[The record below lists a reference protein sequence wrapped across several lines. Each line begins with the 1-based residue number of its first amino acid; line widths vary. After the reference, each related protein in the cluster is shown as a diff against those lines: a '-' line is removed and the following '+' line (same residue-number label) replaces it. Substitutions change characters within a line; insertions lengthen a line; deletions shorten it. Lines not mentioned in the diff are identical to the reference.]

1 MTGYNKAFIINNE
14 TKEALIKED
23 PKSAELIKP
32 VLRGK
37 DINRYQA
44 NWNELWLID
53 THNGYGDAPPINVD
67 RYKSIKRHLD
77 KFYPELK
84 KRQDKGIT
92 PYNLRNC
99 AYHEEFAKE
108 KIVWSDISTSPTFT
122 LLSSNFY
129 INNTA
134 YLVNSD
140 NKYLLGVLNSDIVK
154 YYMSLIATELG
165 EKGCR
170 YFKQFVEKLPVP
182 KVLES
187 EQSNIAEIVEIML
200 QKKISNPSADTSDLQ
215 HMVNRLVF
223 NIYQL
228 EEKEKAIMLG

>member
-1 MTGYNKAFIINNE
+1 MIRQ
-14 TKEALIKED
+14 D

-44 NWNELWLID
+44 NWCDLWLID
-53 THNGYGDAPPINVD
+53 THNGYQNVPPVNVD

-77 KFYPELK
+77 KFYPELER
-84 KRQDKGIT
+84 RQDRGVT

-99 AYHEEFAKE
+99 AYHEEFEGE
-108 KIVWSDISTSPTFT
+108 KIVWTDISTSPTFT
-122 LLSSNFY
+122 LLPNNFY

-140 NKYLLGVLNSDIVK
+140 SRYLLGILNSDVAK

-165 EKGCR
+165 KKGCR
-170 YFKQFVEKLPVP
+170 YFKQFVEQLPVP
-182 KVLES
+182 QVWES
-187 EQSNIAEIVEIML
+187 EQVAIAKIVEIML
-200 QKKISNPSADTSDLQ
+200 QRKRSNPFADTSDLECR
-215 HMVNRLVF
+215 VNRLVF
-223 NIYQL
+223 NIYKL
-228 EEKEKAIMLG
+228 EEEEQAIVLG